1 MVYNIVKAFFA
12 PQFRKKSI
20 NMPHKAL
27 WNKIMFLT
35 FARARSSISNEA
47 QGIISEQYFI
57 FTGGHDETD
66 SSKLCVLS
74 RDIISFAEDVELE

>member
-1 MVYNIVKAFFA
+1 
-12 PQFRKKSI
+12 
-20 NMPHKAL
+20 
-27 WNKIMFLT
+27 MFLT

-74 RDIISFAEDVELE
+74 HGYN

>member
-1 MVYNIVKAFFA
+1 
-12 PQFRKKSI
+12 
-20 NMPHKAL
+20 
-27 WNKIMFLT
+27 MFLT
-35 FARARSSISNEA
+35 FARARSTISNEA

-74 RDIISFAEDVELE
+74 MDIISFAEDVELE